1 MLTFRKDFSVE
12 GGEAVHQKENS
23 IDAARGV
30 AILLVMFVHTSQL
43 VPGIGEVAR
52 KLMGL
57 GQFGVQLFFVVS
69 AYTLCMSFERRSGE
83 RNSVFAFYIRRFFRI
98 APLYY
103 MGIVIYFVV
112 RYLDSHYSATALFGV
127 GSYTFKNI
135 MANVFFVHGFVPDAN
150 NTIVPGGWSIGTEM
164 AFYLIFPMLFPVVK
178 KVVKHRDIKF
188 LALLLISVL
197 LVNLILQREVLNR
210 IFNTPFVNNGFLYFN
225 IINQLPVFLVGMG
238 AYFYFKDNRG
248 DISNLHLAIVSAV
261 VGVLLVG
268 CWFWVSES
276 AGVFTPGLSAVL
288 FASLIELMSRIGS
301 HKAAIGKIGRLSFSM
316 YIFHF
321 VFAWNVVPLFFSRFL
336 NDINPLFKFLVSYV
350 LVVLFTYLIAVIT
363 ERLVERQGIG
373 LGSKLIKKLQGAPQ
387 TYSV

>member
-1 MLTFRKDFSVE
+1 
-12 GGEAVHQKENS
+12 
-23 IDAARGV
+23 
-30 AILLVMFVHTSQL
+30 
-43 VPGIGEVAR
+43 
-52 KLMGL
+52 MGL

-69 AYTLCMSFERRSGE
+69 AFTLCMSFERRSGE
-83 RNSVFAFYIRRFFRI
+83 RNSVSAFYIRRFFRI

-103 MGIVIYFVV
+103 MGIAIYFVV
-112 RYLDSHYSATALFGV
+112 RYLDSQYSATALFGV
-127 GSYTFKNI
+127 GSYTLKNI

-197 LVNLILQREVLNR
+197 LVNLILEREVLSR
-210 IFNTPFVNNGFLYFN
+210 IFNTQFVNNGFLYFN

-261 VGVLLVG
+261 VGTLLVG

-276 AGVFTPGLSAVL
+276 AGTFTPGLSAVL

-301 HKAAIGKIGRLSFSM
+301 HKAVIGKIGRLSFSM

-336 NDINPLFKFLVSYV
+336 SDINPLFKFLVSYV

-363 ERLVERQGIG
+363 ERLIERQGIG

>member
-83 RNSVFAFYIRRFFRI
+83 RNSVSAFFIRRFFRI

-127 GSYTFKNI
+127 GSYTLKNI

-336 NDINPLFKFLVSYV
+336 SDINPLFKFLVSYV